1 LVGVNT
7 FLRPDVANMAFAI
20 ASNRVREAIDDIL
33 LRGEGASGGLKL
45 LVYGALSSLAT
56 SVWGLKLLVY
66 EALSY

>member
-1 LVGVNT
+1 
-7 FLRPDVANMAFAI
+7 MAFAI